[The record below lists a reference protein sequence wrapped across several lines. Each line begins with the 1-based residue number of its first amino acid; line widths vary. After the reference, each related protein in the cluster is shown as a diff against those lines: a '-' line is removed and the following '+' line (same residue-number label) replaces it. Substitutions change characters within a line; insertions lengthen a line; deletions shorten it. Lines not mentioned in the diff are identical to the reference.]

1 MNHLSDTKGESLKTT
16 YSLPEKTYQFV
27 KEQILSR
34 KYKPGQNIT
43 DSRIANKLKVSRTPV
58 REALRRLEHE
68 GLLIN
73 SAGRGWTVFSLSLE
87 DIHEI
92 FEIKI
97 ELEGLIAKKAAS
109 CKDPKLSAVLK
120 KSLKRM
126 KKACIENDYAAWYK
140 ADQEFNQTIF
150 SMCPNKRATDYVTKL
165 NEQWFRVR
173 EGLVYLEG
181 RMKRATDEHES
192 IVESILSSDGDEAE
206 RRMQYHINELHN
218 ELTKILVYMVLPF
231 ANDGI

>member
-1 MNHLSDTKGESLKTT
+1 MKHLSNNKRELLKTT

-27 KEQILSR
+27 KEKILSR

-43 DSRIANKLKVSRTPV
+43 DSRIANELKVSRTPV

-109 CKDPKLSAVLK
+109 CKDQKKKTVLK

-126 KKACIENDYAAWYK
+126 REASNENDYAAWYE
-140 ADQEFNQTIF
+140 ADYEFNQTIF
-150 SMCPNKRATDYVTKL
+150 SMCPNIRATDHATKL

-181 RMKRATDEHES
+181 RMKRATDEHET
-192 IVESILSSDGDEAE
+192 IVESILSGDGDEAK
-206 RRMQYHINELHN
+206 RRMQHHIKELHN

-231 ANDGI
+231 ASDGV